1 MHGSPCSLLPNQHGQ
16 LHGPAAST
24 LAPSSD
30 NPTILR
36 RIEINEHI
44 LSPAYGGVDVRA
56 PAPRDEV
63 HGGLDHCLAERS
75 LLGRELQSVA
85 CRVHAY
91 WVSLDEAVSKAA
103 RAAYE
108 CEMAHARGDTVQ
120 TELQRIRQSFLS
132 LPVDG
137 PFQPTQ
143 FGVTDRDVI
152 ETELALLRTRCSEL
166 GVCSGAIETA
176 WTTPLDISALC
187 PFPLAVACRFLESAG
202 VAPEFLYAYFYS
214 FGGWVQHEDVH
225 ALFEPQRRNRRT
237 RPRVFSQVIAA
248 PSSSKSP
255 FYRCFVSSFLVGVDT
270 EQAVL
275 TSHQQLFSPGGK
287 QKASISRLRLIQIL
301 HSGCMTQACMSSGR
315 LQKTTSYWIMPTRA
329 VTQTHPLEK

>member
-1 MHGSPCSLLPNQHGQ
+1 MNGSPCSLLPNQHGQ

-63 HGGLDHCLAERS
+63 HGGLGHCLAERS

-85 CRVHAY
+85 CRVHAD

-120 TELQRIRQSFLS
+120 TELQRMRQSFLG
-132 LPVDG
+132 LPADG

-152 ETELALLRTRCSEL
+152 ERASAPTHAMF
-166 GVCSGAIETA
+166 GA
-176 WTTPLDISALC
+176 
-187 PFPLAVACRFLESAG
+187 
-202 VAPEFLYAYFYS
+202 
-214 FGGWVQHEDVH
+214 
-225 ALFEPQRRNRRT
+225 
-237 RPRVFSQVIAA
+237 
-248 PSSSKSP
+248 
-255 FYRCFVSSFLVGVDT
+255 
-270 EQAVL
+270 
-275 TSHQQLFSPGGK
+275 
-287 QKASISRLRLIQIL
+287 
-301 HSGCMTQACMSSGR
+301 GR
-315 LQKTTSYWIMPTRA
+315 LQRRHRDSMDHA
-329 VTQTHPLEK
+329 F